1 MYGELLAAYYDSIY
15 SNKDYDKEVAFIRSL
30 LPSNFKFTKVLDVG
44 CGTGEH
50 LRRFLDLDGKVELV
64 GVDYSPY
71 MIEVAKGKK
80 DLENIT
86 FINADA
92 SKVPQYGF
100 DLITSMFNVV
110 NHIETLGELNKFFKT
125 IREKIKKNH
134 FFIFDSW
141 NGIAATR
148 SLPVYN
154 KRVIQNTPVGTI
166 KVEYHPKIDL
176 MNSTVKMI
184 NNVDILNNK
193 GYIIDNIEYELTHI
207 LWTPKVLKDLLKM
220 NGFEVKGIYRGGYEE
235 KAKAQ
240 YEDYKIIFLC
250 EAV

>member
-15 SNKDYDKEVAFIRSL
+15 SNKDYDKEVAFIKSL

-50 LRRFLDLDGKVELV
+50 LRSFLDLDGKVELV

-100 DLITSMFNVV
+100 D
-110 NHIETLGELNKFFKT
+110 
-125 IREKIKKNH
+125 
-134 FFIFDSW
+134 
-141 NGIAATR
+141 
-148 SLPVYN
+148 
-154 KRVIQNTPVGTI
+154 
-166 KVEYHPKIDL
+166 
-176 MNSTVKMI
+176 
-184 NNVDILNNK
+184 
-193 GYIIDNIEYELTHI
+193 
-207 LWTPKVLKDLLKM
+207 
-220 NGFEVKGIYRGGYEE
+220 
-235 KAKAQ
+235 
-240 YEDYKIIFLC
+240 
-250 EAV
+250 